1 MIVAEAEPLVGRF
14 RSEYDPA
21 ASWGVPAHITINY
34 PFIPGVNPSV
44 DTVNRLSN
52 LFAAT
57 EPFSFTLDR
66 VGRFPN
72 VLYLAPVPSAPF
84 VRLIERTAHE
94 FPESP
99 PYGGQFDSITPH
111 LTVAQLTNSDLL
123 QSVVRQFSDVASDRL
138 PLHAFADRVWLM
150 DNREG
155 QWQKRISFSLGAG

>member
-1 MIVAEAEPLVGRF
+1 MRF
-14 RSEYDPA
+14 DA
-21 ASWGVPAHITINY
+21 ASPWST
-34 PFIPGVNPSV
+34 

-52 LFAAT
+52 LLAAI
-57 EPFSFTLDR
+57 ESFSFTLDH

-84 VRLIERTAHE
+84 VHLIERTAHE

-111 LTVAQLTNSDLL
+111 LTVAQLTNTDQL
-123 QSVVRQFSDVASDRL
+123 QSVIRQFSDAASDRL
-138 PLHAFADRVWLM
+138 PLQAFADRVWLM

-155 QWQKRISFSLGAG
+155 RWQKRVSFSLGAR